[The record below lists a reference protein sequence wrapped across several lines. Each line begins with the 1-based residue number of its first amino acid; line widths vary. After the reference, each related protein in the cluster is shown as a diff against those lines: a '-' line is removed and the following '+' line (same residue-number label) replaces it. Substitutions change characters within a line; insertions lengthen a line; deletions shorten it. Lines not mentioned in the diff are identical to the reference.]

1 MLYSKDDVKKSNAL
15 AITLICLFLTNYFNI
30 LSLYYSINY
39 EVLANAFKIL
49 PIIAIIYTLPS
60 LVRSKYSVTF
70 LALIVGLLITFLISY
85 GITDSKY
92 YIEYIEYF
100 GLVCLPCMIV
110 VHTIKDYRYLF
121 TILNYSS
128 IIIAF
133 FSLLPLF
140 KYIQSYVDYP
150 EYFMGYSNISAFFA
164 LVLFVGGK
172 SKWRF
177 FVLPA
182 KIILISSVILI
193 GSRGGLLIIA
203 LFVFFATLTSNG
215 IPVSK
220 KVLFILAIILFLFTY
235 QYIFS
240 FIYNLLSS
248 KGIESRTLK
257 LLSDDIG
264 HLSGR
269 DAIFSEYLNEIYENP
284 FKFRGISYGMA
295 EFKTYPH
302 QIFIELIYQ
311 LGFIGILASIV
322 IIFTILKSLFIKKH
336 ITLFDQK
343 VELLFI
349 CTGVFSLL
357 VSNTLW
363 KSITFWLWIGYEFN
377 TQKVINGE
385 KNENS

>member
-1 MLYSKDDVKKSNAL
+1 
-15 AITLICLFLTNYFNI
+15 
-30 LSLYYSINY
+30 
-39 EVLANAFKIL
+39 
-49 PIIAIIYTLPS
+49 
-60 LVRSKYSVTF
+60 
-70 LALIVGLLITFLISY
+70 
-85 GITDSKY
+85 
-92 YIEYIEYF
+92 
-100 GLVCLPCMIV
+100 MIV
-110 VHTIKDYRYLF
+110 MHTIKDYRYIFML
-121 TILNYSS
+121 LNYSS
-128 IIIAF
+128 IIIAL

-140 KYIQSYVDYP
+140 KYIQSHADYP

-164 LVLFVGGK
+164 LVLFVDGEIK
-172 SKWRF
+172 KKWRF

-193 GSRGGLLIIA
+193 GSRGGLLTIA
-203 LFVFFATLTSNG
+203 LFIFFATITSNG
-215 IPVSK
+215 ISMSK
-220 KVLFILAIILFLFTY
+220 KVLFVLAIILFLFTY

-269 DAIFSEYLNEIYENP
+269 DVIFSEYLNEIYENP
-284 FKFRGISYGMA
+284 FKFRGISYGRA

-311 LGFIGILASIV
+311 LGFIGLLVSIA
-322 IIFTILKSLFIKKH
+322 IIYTILNSLFIKKYV
-336 ITLFDQK
+336 TLFDQK
-343 VELLFI
+343 IELFFI

-363 KSITFWLWIGYEFN
+363 KSITFWLWVGYEFN
-377 TQKVINGE
+377 TKKVINGV